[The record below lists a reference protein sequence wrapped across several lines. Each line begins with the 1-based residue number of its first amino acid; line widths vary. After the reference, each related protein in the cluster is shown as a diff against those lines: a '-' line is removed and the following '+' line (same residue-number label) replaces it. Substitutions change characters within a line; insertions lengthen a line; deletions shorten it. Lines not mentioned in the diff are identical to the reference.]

1 MKECKATTCVRSK
14 IRYWD
19 CDWHPIL
26 GQRVKQI
33 TYLYWSNQCPKCT
46 SSCTFP
52 GAFFQLHIP
61 SCTFPVTMSTASG
74 SHVFFFLESAYA
86 IVLLGGNARHV
97 RWRHDKQAYA
107 DMYFH
112 IAPSR
117 TMGLSICCSCID
129 RRRIRSSRF

>member
-1 MKECKATTCVRSK
+1 M
-14 IRYWD
+14 
-19 CDWHPIL
+19 
-26 GQRVKQI
+26 G

-46 SSCTFP
+46 Q
-52 GAFFQLHIP
+52 QLHFSRCI
-61 SCTFPVTMSTASG
+61 FPVTMSTASG

-97 RWRHDKQAYA
+97 RWRHDKQAYP

-129 RRRIRSSRF
+129 RRRIRSSRFRNREGHVFSATFDYLSSY